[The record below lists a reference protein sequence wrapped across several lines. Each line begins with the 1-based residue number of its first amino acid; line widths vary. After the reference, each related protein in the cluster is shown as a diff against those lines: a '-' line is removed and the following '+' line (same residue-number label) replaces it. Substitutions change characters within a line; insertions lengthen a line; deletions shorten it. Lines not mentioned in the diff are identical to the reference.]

1 MNKPLSQLLELC
13 QGRFT
18 VEFDIHKLFNET
30 AEQVIERAPK
40 VYGKQ
45 SITMSERNTVIRIEA
60 VPKDIPM
67 PMVEV
72 YHYDFDLALKE
83 TLKQIKKWKPE
94 K

>member
-1 MNKPLSQLLELC
+1 MNKPLAQLLTLC
-13 QGRFT
+13 PGRLS
-18 VEFDIHKLFNET
+18 VEFNQHKLFNET
-30 AEQVIERAPK
+30 AQQVIERTPK
-40 VYGKQ
+40 VFGKH
-45 SITMSERNTVIRIEA
+45 IDRMCDTDTIIRVEA